1 MKVFMFNHSGSL
13 NRGCEAIIRGTVNI
27 LNGCRDGNSYTLS
40 SFSPGEDKV
49 LADITGTIPF
59 SPRRLKKADYVKAA
73 LKIRLFGD
81 ERYSIIKGCED
92 FLSRAEEADICLSV
106 GGDTYCYGD
115 NPVIRVLTEEL
126 INRGKK
132 TVLWG
137 ASIGEEDLTPA
148 KEENL
153 KKLTAVFARESL
165 SRDLIRSRNLNKNVF
180 LFPDPAFAMP
190 AEFLP
195 LPAGWDEGNTIGIN
209 LSKLT
214 VKKKPELTA
223 IFSDFILYLIE
234 QTPFSVALI
243 PHVTSPANND
253 ADVLNKLFESR
264 KERAGN
270 RLLILPDTLTAP
282 QYKGYI
288 ARLRF
293 LTAARTHASIAAY
306 SSGVPTLV
314 LGYSVKSKGIA
325 RDIFGEESSVIQAEN
340 IRRLEDLATPFNSML
355 KTEAQI
361 REVSAQKNPQLT
373 AAAFEA
379 GKKITEI
386 LNSG

>member
-1 MKVFMFNHSGSL
+1 
-13 NRGCEAIIRGTVNI
+13 
-27 LNGCRDGNSYTLS
+27 
-40 SFSPGEDKV
+40 
-49 LADITGTIPF
+49 
-59 SPRRLKKADYVKAA
+59 
-73 LKIRLFGD
+73 
-81 ERYSIIKGCED
+81 
-92 FLSRAEEADICLSV
+92 
-106 GGDTYCYGD
+106 
-115 NPVIRVLTEEL
+115 
-126 INRGKK
+126 
-132 TVLWG
+132 
-137 ASIGEEDLTPA
+137 
-148 KEENL
+148 
-153 KKLTAVFARESL
+153 
-165 SRDLIRSRNLNKNVF
+165 
-180 LFPDPAFAMP
+180 
-190 AEFLP
+190 
-195 LPAGWDEGNTIGIN
+195 
-209 LSKLT
+209 
-214 VKKKPELTA
+214 
-223 IFSDFILYLIE
+223 LYLIE

-325 RDIFGEESSVIQAEN
+325 RDIFGDESSVIQAEN
-340 IRRLEDLATPFNSML
+340 IRRLEDITTPFNSML

-361 REVSAQKNPQLT
+361 REVTAQKNPQLT

-386 LNSG
+386 LNNG